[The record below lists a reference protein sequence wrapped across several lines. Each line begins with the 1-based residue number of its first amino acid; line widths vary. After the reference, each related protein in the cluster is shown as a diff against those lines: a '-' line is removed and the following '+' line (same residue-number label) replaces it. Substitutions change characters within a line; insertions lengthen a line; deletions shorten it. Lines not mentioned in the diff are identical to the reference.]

1 MSTPEAKQDAWNRHW
16 KAGHLSSL
24 STANQTTEA
33 PEAFAAWEAFFG
45 YINSDAIILDVATGN
60 GIVPALAQAHAKQHG
75 KKLEVVAIDKADI
88 DPEVTLGE
96 NAEAV
101 KGTLFIGGVEAEDL
115 PFEDDWFD
123 AITGQYALEYTFT
136 DRSIPEISRV
146 LKKEGIIRLVC
157 HARDGVIVKF
167 NAPKAGQAKYLLK
180 ESGVFEA
187 LLKAVEDGFKGAITA
202 EENRAVLKEKTEAA
216 AAHIKTMG
224 ENPEL
229 EQFLGSLVEAYIGRD
244 QFGGFVKFQA
254 WVGSIKEELE
264 GQVLMMEAL
273 DKAALDEAGLTA
285 LAEKLAQAGFGSL
298 SLGTLTVGPN
308 QDLLAYTIEGMKT

>member
-33 PEAFAAWEAFFG
+33 PEGFAAWEAFFG